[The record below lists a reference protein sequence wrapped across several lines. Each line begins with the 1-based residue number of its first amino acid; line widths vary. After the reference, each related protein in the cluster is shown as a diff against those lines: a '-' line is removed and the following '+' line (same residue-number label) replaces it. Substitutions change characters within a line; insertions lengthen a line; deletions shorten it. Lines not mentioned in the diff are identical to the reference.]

1 MLTIRDAS
9 ERDIDLIRRL
19 AGEAFPATYRELLT
33 PGQLDYMME
42 WMYSEASLRRQLAEG
57 APLLHRRD

>member
-33 PGQLDYMME
+33 PGQLDYIE
-42 WMYSEASLRRQLAEG
+42 SSVYVVS
-57 APLLHRRD
+57 